1 LEDSN
6 FKIFSA
12 SAGSGKTYAL
22 AKAYLKLLL
31 SNNSAVKFRQILA
44 ITFTNKAVDEMKTRI
59 LDNLYAFGQDQ
70 VPEKQESLFQS
81 LCDELSLNEEQLRQ
95 RSQLILKR
103 ILHNYSFFEIST
115 IDKFNHKIIKTFAR
129 DLHLS
134 QNFEVELNLDL
145 LLEEAVGRLLERA
158 GNDEKLT
165 EVLIAFSLEKID
177 EDKSWNITYDLIEI
191 GKLLFQ
197 ENHSAHIDPLRD
209 KSIGDFQKIQE
220 RIASEGKSIEEKV
233 KQLAQTVLQEIENHG
248 FDFTDFPRQTLP
260 NHFKKMVDGEL
271 DPKKLYAAKTLEPNL
286 VEGKLLKANDKRD
299 VTQLAVALLE
309 SYLIIKRLVY
319 RHSYLQNMYGNIV
332 PMTVLNEIAKEIKNI
347 EMDRDIIPISSL
359 NAILSKEI
367 KNQPVPFIYER
378 MGEKYR
384 HYFIDEFQDTSKMQ
398 WENLVPLI
406 GNALESE
413 DQKHERGSLFL
424 VGDVK
429 QAIYRWRGGRAE
441 QFLNLI
447 NKKSHPFVVEPSIY
461 SLDTNWRSYDE
472 IVNYNNSFFIKMAP
486 VLGNEDYRNLF
497 LNDSH
502 QKTNNKP
509 GGYIQ
514 MSFLDADMEDKDDVY
529 CEETLKSIQHI
540 VSENHA
546 YSDICVLVRDNKK
559 GMLLADFLAQRNIP
573 IISSDALLLAKN
585 EKVIFLIS
593 ILRIFENTKDR
604 EAAYH
609 ILMYLSPDEN
619 GKHTF
624 ISKNLEDIEA
634 FLMAEYNF
642 NITTLKG
649 EPVLTILETAIVQFE
664 LYQGSVAHISF
675 LMDEVLDLEKREGP
689 SVYAFLNYWEVKRE
703 SLSIAAPDG
712 VDAVKIMTI
721 HKAKGLEYPF
731 VIFPF
736 ANAILDDKRKKKK
749 TWVPATTDDNALGL
763 EEFLINNNKDMLE
776 YNEVAHQRYVA
787 EEQKTLL
794 DSMNVLYVALT
805 RPVKGLFV
813 ITESSKKEVASVEA
827 ASSYS
832 DLFQLYVKQANIPE
846 KESGVYTIG
855 TFPSKEMVE
864 TSSESTENH
873 IRYVTRPKDDAG
885 FTIST
890 KSGRLWD
897 DERLEAIEM
906 GNVIHF
912 ALSQI
917 ETINDVDAVLERLEI
932 EGHFPKE
939 AAGDIKQKIM
949 AVVNHPKLKDLFLDD
964 LHVLNERE
972 ILTTDGLSL
981 RPDRI
986 VISKNE
992 ATIIDYKT
1000 GKPSP
1005 KHKEQIANYA
1015 DILRDMDFTI
1025 KQSIIVY
1032 IDQEIDPIFV

>member
-1 LEDSN
+1 MEGSN
-6 FKIFSA
+6 FKIYSA

-22 AKAYLKLLL
+22 AKSYLKLLL
-31 SNNSAVKFRQILA
+31 SNDSAVKFRQILA

-59 LDNLYAFGQDQ
+59 LDNLYAFGQDR
-70 VPEKQESLFQS
+70 VPEKQEVLFQS
-81 LCDELSLNEEQLRQ
+81 LCDELSLTVEQLQ
-95 RSQLILKR
+95 KRSQHILKR

-158 GNDEKLT
+158 GDDEKLT

-177 EDKSWNITYDLIEI
+177 DDKSWNITYDLIEI

-197 ENHSAHIDPLRD
+197 ENHAEHVNPLRE
-209 KSIGDFQKIQE
+209 KSIGDFQDIQK
-220 RIASEGKSIEEKV
+220 RIASESNSIKEKV
-233 KQLAQTVLQEIENHG
+233 TQLAQIMLQEMENQG
-248 FDFTDFPRQTLP
+248 FDYSDFPRQTLP
-260 NHFKKMVDGEL
+260 NHFKKMIDGEL

-286 VEGKLLKANDKRD
+286 VEGKLLKASDKRN
-299 VTQLAVALLE
+299 VTNLAVTILE
-309 SYLIIKRLVY
+309 NYLAIKQLIY
-319 RHSYLQNMYGNIV
+319 RHSYLQNIYGNIV

-347 EMDRDIIPISSL
+347 ELDRDIIPISSL

-413 DQKHERGSLFL
+413 DEKHERGSLFL

-447 NKKSHPFVVEPSIY
+447 NGKSHPFVVEPSIH

-472 IVNYNNSFFIKMAP
+472 IVSFNNSFFTEVAP
-486 VLGNEDYRNLF
+486 VLSNEDYQNLF

-514 MSFLDADMEDKDDVY
+514 MSFLDKDVGDKDATY
-529 CEETLKSIQHI
+529 CNETLKAIQHI
-540 VSENHA
+540 ISENYA
-546 YSDICVLVRDNKK
+546 YADICVLVRDNKK
-559 GMLLADFLAQRNIP
+559 GMLLADFLAQQEIP
-573 IISSDALLLAKN
+573 IISSDALLLSKN
-585 EKVIFLIS
+585 EKVVFLVS
-593 ILRIFENTKDR
+593 ILRIFENVKDR

-609 ILMYLSPDEN
+609 ILRYLSPDEN
-619 GKHTF
+619 GKHDF
-624 ISKNLEDIEA
+624 ISKNLENIEG
-634 FLMAEYNF
+634 FLASEYDF
-642 NITTLKG
+642 NINELKG

-664 LYQGSVAHISF
+664 LYEGSVAHISF

-689 SVYAFLNYWEVKRE
+689 SVYAFLNYWEVKKG

-721 HKAKGLEYPF
+721 HKAKGLEFPF
-731 VIFPF
+731 VVFPF

-749 TWVPATTDDNALGL
+749 SWVPATKTDKTLGL
-763 EEFLINNNKDMLE
+763 DEFLINNNKDMLE
-776 YNEVAHQRYVA
+776 YNEMAQQKYVA

-813 ITESSKKEVASVEA
+813 ITENGKKDVASIEA

-832 DLFQLYVKQANIPE
+832 DLFHLYVQQKNIPE
-846 KESGVYTIG
+846 NENGVYTIG
-855 TFPSKEMVE
+855 GFPSKEIG
-864 TSSESTENH
+864 TSPPESDENY
-873 IRYVTRPKDDAG
+873 ISYVTRPKEDAG

-890 KSGRLWD
+890 KSGRMWD
-897 DERLEAIEM
+897 DQRMEAIEM
-906 GNVIHF
+906 GNLIHF

-917 ETINDVDAVLERLEI
+917 ETEQDVDAVLGRLEI

-939 AAGDIKQKIM
+939 AASDIKQKIM
-949 AVVNHPKLKDLFLDD
+949 AVVNHPKLKGLFLEN
-964 LHVLNERE
+964 LKILNEKE
-972 ILTTDGLSL
+972 ILTTDGDSL

-986 VISKNE
+986 IIDGNQ

-1005 KHKEQIANYA
+1005 KHKEQISNYA
-1015 DILRDMDFTI
+1015 DILKEMDYKI

>member
-1 LEDSN
+1 MEGSN
-6 FKIFSA
+6 FKIYSA

-22 AKAYLKLLL
+22 AKTYLSLLL
-31 SNNSAVKFRQILA
+31 SNDSPIKFRQILA

-59 LDNLYAFGQDQ
+59 LDNLFAFGQDQ
-70 VPEKQESLFQS
+70 APEKQKSLFESL
-81 LCDELSLNEEQLRQ
+81 CVELSLTEGQLRE
-95 RSQLILKR
+95 RSQLILRR

-177 EDKSWNITYDLIEI
+177 DDKSWNITYDLIEI

-197 ENHSAHIDPLRD
+197 ENHSEHLAPLRE
-209 KSIGDFQKIQE
+209 KSIRDFQDIQK
-220 RIASEGKSIEEKV
+220 RIAIESKAIEEKV
-233 KQLAQTVLQEIENHG
+233 VQIAQHVLQEIESQG
-248 FDFTDFPRQTLP
+248 FEFTDFPRKTLP
-260 NHFKKMVDGEL
+260 NHFQKMVEGEFN
-271 DPKKLYAAKTLEPNL
+271 PKNLYTSKTLEPNL
-286 VEGKLLKANDKRD
+286 VEGKLLKASDKRD
-299 VTQLAVALLE
+299 VTQLASTILE
-309 SYLIIKRLVY
+309 DYLSIKRLVY
-319 RHSYLQNMYGNIV
+319 RHSYLQNIYGNIA

-347 EMDRDIIPISSL
+347 ELDRDIIPISSL

-413 DQKHERGSLFL
+413 DEKHERGSLFL

-447 NKKSHPFVVEPSIY
+447 NAKSHPFVVQPIIH

-472 IVNYNNSFFIKMAP
+472 IVNFNNSFFTEMAP
-486 VLGNEDYRNLF
+486 VLGNADYRTLF

-514 MSFLDADMEDKDDVY
+514 MSFLDADVENKDDVY

-559 GMLLADFLAQRNIP
+559 GMLLADFLAQQNIP

-585 EKVIFLIS
+585 EKVIFLVS
-593 ILRIFENTKDR
+593 ILRIFENAKDR

-619 GKHTF
+619 GKHNF
-624 ISKNLEDIEA
+624 ISKNLEQIDS
-634 FLMAEYNF
+634 FLASEYNF
-642 NITTLKG
+642 NMNDLKG

-664 LYQGSVAHISF
+664 LYQGSVAHLSF

-689 SVYAFLNYWEVKRE
+689 SMYAFLNYWDVKKE

-721 HKAKGLEYPF
+721 HKAKGLEFPF

-749 TWVPATTDDNALGL
+749 TWVPATTNDTTLGL
-763 EEFLINNNKDMLE
+763 DEFLINNNKDMLE
-776 YNEVAHQRYVA
+776 YNEVAHQKYVA

-813 ITESSKKEVASVEA
+813 ITETHKRDIASIEDA
-827 ASSYS
+827 NSYS
-832 DLFQLYVKQANIPE
+832 DLFQWYVQQKNIPE
-846 KESGVYTIG
+846 NEDGFYTMG
-855 TFPSKEMVE
+855 TFTSKEVMV
-864 TSSESTENH
+864 SSVESTENH

-897 DERLEAIEM
+897 DERMEAIEM

-917 ETINDVDAVLERLEI
+917 ETMNDVDTVLERLEI

-939 AAGDIKQKIM
+939 AGSDIKQKIM
-949 AVVNHPKLKDLFLDD
+949 AVVNHPKLKGLFADN
-964 LHVLNERE
+964 LHILNERE
-972 ILTTDGLSL
+972 ILTTDGRSL

-986 VISKNE
+986 VISGND

-1015 DILRDMDFTI
+1015 DILREMDFKI
-1025 KQSIIVY
+1025 KQSVIVY

>member
-1 LEDSN
+1 MEDSN

-12 SAGSGKTYAL
+12 SAGSGKTYSL

-81 LCDELSLNEEQLRQ
+81 LCVELSLTEEQLRQ

-177 EDKSWNITYDLIEI
+177 DDKSWNITYDLIEI

-197 ENHSAHIDPLRD
+197 ENHSAHIDPLRY

-319 RHSYLQNMYGNIV
+319 RHSYLLNMYGNIV

-347 EMDRDIIPISSL
+347 ELDRDIIPISSL
-359 NAILSKEI
+359 NAILSREI

-384 HYFIDEFQDTSKMQ
+384 HYFVDEFQDTSKMQ

-413 DQKHERGSLFL
+413 DEKHERGSLFL

-447 NKKSHPFVVEPSIY
+447 NKKSHPFVVEPSVH
-461 SLDTNWRSYDE
+461 SLDTNWRSSDE
-472 IVNYNNSFFIKMAP
+472 IVDFNNSFFTKMAP

-502 QKTNNKP
+502 QKTNSKP

-529 CEETLKSIQHI
+529 CEETFKSIQHI

-593 ILRIFENTKDR
+593 ILRIFENAKDR

-624 ISKNLEDIEA
+624 ISNNLEDIEA

-649 EPVLTILETAIVQFE
+649 EPVLSILETAIVQFE

-689 SVYAFLNYWEVKRE
+689 SVYAFLTYWEVKKE

-721 HKAKGLEYPF
+721 HKAKGLEFPF

-776 YNEVAHQRYVA
+776 YNEVTHQKYVA

-805 RPVKGLFV
+805 RPVKGLYV
-813 ITESSKKEVASVEA
+813 VTESSKKEVASVEA

-873 IRYVTRPKDDAG
+873 IRYVTRPKDDTG

-964 LHVLNERE
+964 LHVFNERE

-986 VISKNE
+986 VISENE

>member
-1 LEDSN
+1 MEGSN
-6 FKIFSA
+6 FKIYSA

-22 AKAYLKLLL
+22 AKTYLSLLL
-31 SNNSAVKFRQILA
+31 SNDSPIKFRQILA

-59 LDNLYAFGQDQ
+59 LDNLFAFGQDQ
-70 VPEKQESLFQS
+70 APEKQKSLFESL
-81 LCDELSLNEEQLRQ
+81 CVELSLTEGQLRE
-95 RSQLILKR
+95 RSQLILRR

-177 EDKSWNITYDLIEI
+177 DDKSWNITYDLIEI

-197 ENHSAHIDPLRD
+197 ENHSEHLAPLRE
-209 KSIGDFQKIQE
+209 KSIRDFQDIQK
-220 RIASEGKSIEEKV
+220 RIAIESKAIEEKV
-233 KQLAQTVLQEIENHG
+233 VQIAQHVLQEIESQG
-248 FDFTDFPRQTLP
+248 FEFTDFPRKTLP
-260 NHFKKMVDGEL
+260 NHFQKMVEGEFN
-271 DPKKLYAAKTLEPNL
+271 PKNLYTSKTLEPNL
-286 VEGKLLKANDKRD
+286 VEGKLLKASDKRD
-299 VTQLAVALLE
+299 VTQLASTILE
-309 SYLIIKRLVY
+309 DYLSIKRLVY
-319 RHSYLQNMYGNIV
+319 RHSYLQNIYGNIA

-347 EMDRDIIPISSL
+347 ELDRDIIPISSL

-413 DQKHERGSLFL
+413 DEKHERGSLFL

-447 NKKSHPFVVEPSIY
+447 NAKSHPFVVQPIIH

-472 IVNYNNSFFIKMAP
+472 IVNFNNSFFTEMAP
-486 VLGNEDYRNLF
+486 VLGNADYRTLF

-514 MSFLDADMEDKDDVY
+514 MSFLDADVENKDDVY

-559 GMLLADFLAQRNIP
+559 GMLLADFLAQQNIP

-585 EKVIFLIS
+585 EKVIFLVS
-593 ILRIFENTKDR
+593 ILRIFENAKDR

-619 GKHTF
+619 GKHNF
-624 ISKNLEDIEA
+624 ISKNLEQIDS
-634 FLMAEYNF
+634 FLASEYNF
-642 NITTLKG
+642 NMNDLKG

-664 LYQGSVAHISF
+664 LYQGSVAHLSF

-689 SVYAFLNYWEVKRE
+689 SVYAFLNYWDVKKE

-721 HKAKGLEYPF
+721 HKAKGLEFPF

-749 TWVPATTDDNALGL
+749 TWVPATTNDTTLGL
-763 EEFLINNNKDMLE
+763 DEFLINNNKDMLE
-776 YNEVAHQRYVA
+776 YNEVAHQKYVA

-813 ITESSKKEVASVEA
+813 ITETHKRDIASIEDA
-827 ASSYS
+827 NSYS
-832 DLFQLYVKQANIPE
+832 DLFQWYVQQKNIPE
-846 KESGVYTIG
+846 NEDGFYTMG
-855 TFPSKEMVE
+855 TFTSKEVMV
-864 TSSESTENH
+864 SSVESTENH

-897 DERLEAIEM
+897 DERMEAIEM

-917 ETINDVDAVLERLEI
+917 ETMNDVDTVLERLEI

-939 AAGDIKQKIM
+939 AGSDIKQKIM
-949 AVVNHPKLKDLFLDD
+949 AVVNHPKLKGLFADN
-964 LHVLNERE
+964 LHILNERE
-972 ILTTDGLSL
+972 ILTTDGRSL

-986 VISKNE
+986 VISGND

-1015 DILRDMDFTI
+1015 DILREMDFKI
-1025 KQSIIVY
+1025 KQSVIVY

>member
-1 LEDSN
+1 MEGSN
-6 FKIFSA
+6 FKIYSA

-31 SNNSAVKFRQILA
+31 SNDAAVKFRQILA
-44 ITFTNKAVDEMKTRI
+44 ITFTNKAVDEMKSRI
-59 LDNLYAFGQDQ
+59 LDNLFAFGHDQ
-70 VPEKQESLFQS
+70 VPEKQKSLFESLC
-81 LCDELSLNEEQLRQ
+81 LELSLTEEKLRQ

-177 EDKSWNITYDLIEI
+177 DDKSWNIAYDLKQI
-191 GKLLFQ
+191 GELLFQ
-197 ENHSAHIDPLRD
+197 ENHSEHLEPLRE
-209 KSIGDFQKIQE
+209 KSIGDFQDIQK
-220 RIASEGKSIEEKV
+220 RIASESKVIEEKV
-233 KQLAQTVLQEIENHG
+233 IQMAQNVLQEIQQQG
-248 FDFTDFPRQTLP
+248 FEPSDFPRQTLP
-260 NHFKKMVDGEL
+260 NHFKKMMDGEL
-271 DPKKLYAAKTLEPNL
+271 NPKKLYAAKTLEPNL
-286 VEGKLLKANDKRD
+286 AEGKLLKATDKRD
-299 VTQLAVALLE
+299 VTQLAAIILE
-309 SYLIIKRLVY
+309 KYLTIKRLAY

-347 EMDRDIIPISSL
+347 ELDRDIIPISSL

-413 DQKHERGSLFL
+413 DEKHERGSLFL

-447 NKKSHPFVVEPSIY
+447 NGKSHPFVVEPSVR
-461 SLDTNWRSYDE
+461 SLDTNWRSFDE
-472 IVNYNNSFFIKMAP
+472 IVNFNNSFFTETAP
-486 VLGNEDYRNLF
+486 VLANEDYRNLF

-509 GGYIQ
+509 GGFIQ
-514 MSFLDADMEDKDDVY
+514 MSFLDADLENKDEVY
-529 CEETLKSIQHI
+529 CEETLKSIQTI

-546 YSDICVLVRDNKK
+546 YSDICVLVRDNRK
-559 GMLLADFLAQRNIP
+559 GMLLADFLAQQNIP

-593 ILRIFENTKDR
+593 MLRIFENAKDR

-619 GKHTF
+619 GKHNF
-624 ISKNLEDIEA
+624 ISKNLDNIETFLA
-634 FLMAEYNF
+634 FEYNF
-642 NITTLKG
+642 NINGLKG

-689 SVYAFLNYWEVKRE
+689 SVYAFLDYWEVKKE

-721 HKAKGLEYPF
+721 HKAKGLEFPF

-736 ANAILDDKRKKKK
+736 ANAVLDDKRKKKK
-749 TWVPATTDDNALGL
+749 AWVPATTNDEGLGL
-763 EEFLINNNKDMLE
+763 DEFLINNNKDMLE
-776 YNEVAHQRYVA
+776 YNEIAKEKYVA

-813 ITESSKKEVASVEA
+813 ITETPKKDVASIED

-832 DLFQLYVKQANIPE
+832 GLFQWYMQQKNIPKNE
-846 KESGVYTIG
+846 TGAHIIG
-855 TFPSKEMVE
+855 TFPSKKME
-864 TSSESTENH
+864 TSPSKSTENY
-873 IRYVTRPKDDAG
+873 ISYITRPKGDTG

-890 KSGRLWD
+890 KSGRMWD
-897 DERLEAIEM
+897 DERMEAIEM

-917 ETINDVDAVLERLEI
+917 ETITDIDTVLERLEI
-932 EGHFPKE
+932 AGHFPQK
-939 AAGDIKQKIM
+939 AASDIKQKIM
-949 AVVNHPKLKDLFLDD
+949 AVVNHPKLKDLFLDN
-964 LHVLNERE
+964 LHILNERE
-972 ILTTDGLSL
+972 ILTTNGHSL

-986 VISKNE
+986 VISGNE

-1015 DILRDMDFTI
+1015 DILREMDYKI
-1025 KQSIIVY
+1025 KQSVIVY

>member
-1 LEDSN
+1 MEGSN
-6 FKIFSA
+6 FKIYSA

-31 SNNSAVKFRQILA
+31 SNDASIKFRQILA

-59 LDNLYAFGQDQ
+59 LDNLYAFGKDQ
-70 VPEKQESLFQS
+70 VPEKQKSLFRS
-81 LCDELSLNEEQLRQ
+81 LCDELNLTEEQLRQ

-145 LLEEAVGRLLERA
+145 LLEEAMGRLLERA

-177 EDKSWNITYDLIEI
+177 DDKSWNIAYDLVEI

-197 ENHSAHIDPLRD
+197 ENHAEHVEPLRE
-209 KSIGDFQKIQE
+209 KSIGDFQDIQK
-220 RIASEGKSIEEKV
+220 RIASESKSIGEKV
-233 KQLAQTVLQEIENHG
+233 NQLAQTVLQEVENQG
-248 FDFTDFPRQTLP
+248 FDFADFPRQTLP

-286 VEGKLLKANDKRD
+286 VEGKLLKASDKRD
-299 VTQLAVALLE
+299 VTQLAVTILE
-309 SYLIIKRLVY
+309 NYLIIKRLVY
-319 RHSYLQNMYGNIV
+319 RHSYLQNIYGNIV

-347 EMDRDIIPISSL
+347 EQDRDIVPISSL

-413 DQKHERGSLFL
+413 DEKHDRGSLFL

-447 NKKSHPFVVEPSIY
+447 NGKSHPFVIEPSTY

-472 IVNYNNSFFIKMAP
+472 IVNFNNNFFTEVAP

-497 LNDSH
+497 LKDSH

-514 MSFLDADMEDKDDVY
+514 MSFLDKDVEDKDEVY
-529 CEETLKSIQHI
+529 CSETLKHIQHI
-540 VSENHA
+540 ISENHA
-546 YSDICVLVRDNKK
+546 YADICVLVRDNKK
-559 GMLLADFLAQRNIP
+559 GMLLADFLAQQSIP
-573 IISSDALLLAKN
+573 IISSDALLLSKN

-593 ILRIFENTKDR
+593 ILRIFENPKDR
-604 EAAYH
+604 EAAYL
-609 ILMYLSPDEN
+609 ILMYLSPNEN
-619 GKHTF
+619 GKHDF
-624 ISKNLEDIEA
+624 ISKNLENIET
-634 FLMAEYNF
+634 FLTSAYSF
-642 NITTLKG
+642 NIIELRG
-649 EPVLTILETAIVQFE
+649 EPVLTILETVIVQFE
-664 LYQGSVAHISF
+664 LYKGSVAHISF

-689 SVYAFLNYWEVKRE
+689 SVYAFLNYWEVKKE

-721 HKAKGLEYPF
+721 HKAKGLEFPF

-749 TWVPATTDDNALGL
+749 AWVPATSADKTLGL
-763 EEFLINNNKDMLE
+763 DEFLINNNKDMLE
-776 YNEVAHQRYVA
+776 YNEMAQQKYLD

-813 ITESSKKEVASVEA
+813 ITEAGKKVASAES
-827 ASSYS
+827 ASSYA
-832 DLFQLYVKQANIPE
+832 DLFQLFVQQKNIPE
-846 KESGVYTIG
+846 NQNGVYTIG
-855 TFPSKEMVE
+855 TFPSKEIAR
-864 TSSESTENH
+864 SPLESNENY
-873 IRYVTRPKDDAG
+873 ISYVTRPKEDAG

-917 ETINDVDAVLERLEI
+917 ETVNDVDSVLERLEI

-939 AAGDIKQKIM
+939 AASDIKQKIM
-949 AVVNHPKLKDLFLDD
+949 AVVNHPKLKDLFLDN
-964 LHVLNERE
+964 LHILNEQE
-972 ILTTDGLSL
+972 ILTTDGHSL

-986 VISKNE
+986 TIDGNQ

-1015 DILRDMDFTI
+1015 DILKAMDFEI

>member
-1 LEDSN
+1 MEGSN
-6 FKIFSA
+6 FKIYSA

-31 SNNSAVKFRQILA
+31 SNDAAVKFRQILA

-59 LDNLYAFGQDQ
+59 LDNLYAFGQDT
-70 VPEKQESLFQS
+70 VPEKQKGLFQS
-81 LCDELSLNEEQLRQ
+81 LCNELSLTEEQLRK
-95 RSQLILKR
+95 RSRLILKR

-177 EDKSWNITYDLIEI
+177 GDKSWNITYDLVEI

-197 ENHSAHIDPLRD
+197 ENHAEHINPLRE
-209 KSIGDFQKIQE
+209 KSIGDFQDIQK
-220 RIASEGKSIEEKV
+220 RIASESKAIEEKV
-233 KQLAQTVLQEIENHG
+233 KELAQNVLQEMESQG
-248 FDFTDFPRQTLP
+248 FDFSDFPRQTLP
-260 NHFKKMVDGEL
+260 NHFKKMIDGEL

-299 VTQLAVALLE
+299 VTGLAIIVLQHYLAVKQ
-309 SYLIIKRLVY
+309 LIY
-319 RHSYLQNMYGNIV
+319 QHSYLQNIYGNIV

-347 EMDRDIIPISSL
+347 ELDRDIVPISSL

-413 DQKHERGSLFL
+413 DEKHECGSLFL

-447 NKKSHPFVVEPSIY
+447 NGKSHPFVVEPSIY
-461 SLDTNWRSYDE
+461 SLDTNWRSCDE
-472 IVNYNNSFFIKMAP
+472 IVNFNNSFFTEAAP
-486 VLGNEDYRNLF
+486 ILCNEDYQNLF

-514 MSFLDADMEDKDDVY
+514 LSFLDKDVEEKDEAY
-529 CEETLKSIQHI
+529 CNETLKAIQHI
-540 VSENHA
+540 ISENHA
-546 YSDICVLVRDNKK
+546 YADICVLVRDNKK
-559 GMLLADFLAQRNIP
+559 GMLLADFLGQQNIP

-585 EKVIFLIS
+585 EKVIFLVS
-593 ILRIFENTKDR
+593 ILRIFENVKDR

-609 ILMYLSPDEN
+609 ILMYLSSDEN
-619 GKHTF
+619 GKHSF
-624 ISKNLEDIEA
+624 INKHLDDIET
-634 FLMAEYNF
+634 FLASEYNF
-642 NITTLKG
+642 NINELKG

-664 LYQGSVAHISF
+664 LYHGSVAHISF
-675 LMDEVLDLEKREGP
+675 LMDEVLDMEKREGP
-689 SVYAFLNYWEVKRE
+689 SVYAFLNYWEVKKD

-721 HKAKGLEYPF
+721 HKAKGLEFPF

-749 TWVPATTDDNALGL
+749 SWVPATASDETLGL
-763 EEFLINNNKDMLE
+763 KEFLINNTKDMLE
-776 YNEVAHQRYVA
+776 YNEVAQQKYVA

-813 ITESSKKEVASVEA
+813 ITETNKRDAASVESA
-827 ASSYS
+827 TSYS
-832 DLFQLYVKQANIPE
+832 DLFQLYVQQKNIPDN
-846 KESGVYTIG
+846 ESGIYTLG
-855 TFPSKEMVE
+855 TFPSKEIGA
-864 TSSESTENH
+864 SLSESTENY
-873 IRYVTRPKDDAG
+873 ISYVTRPKLDAG

-890 KSGRLWD
+890 KSGRMWD
-897 DERLEAIEM
+897 DERMEAIEM
-906 GNVIHF
+906 GNLIHF

-917 ETINDVDAVLERLEI
+917 DTAQDVDGILERLEI
-932 EGHFPKE
+932 EGHFPK
-939 AAGDIKQKIM
+939 AAASNIKQKIM
-949 AVVNHPKLKDLFLDD
+949 AVVNHPKLKDLFLENLDI
-964 LHVLNERE
+964 LNEKE
-972 ILTTDGLSL
+972 ILTTDGHSL

-986 VISKNE
+986 IIDGNK

-1015 DILRDMDFTI
+1015 NILKAMDYKI